1 MLAREPALLGRRRAP
16 GGRGGGREEKGGE
29 KGGKWGEEM
38 GDGEEGEGGA
48 FVTAAL
54 SGDGGGEKQRWSR
67 ARRQRL
73 CPWR

>member
-1 MLAREPALLGRRRAP
+1 MPVFFDLGAGDCLARDIV
-16 GGRGGGREEKGGE
+16 
-29 KGGKWGEEM
+29 EEM